1 MMPAETNRMV
11 NPPKL
16 KAAAIGGKAV
26 VSFLSRT
33 NKNYQLLFKS
43 QLTDT
48 TWIQVGSVIP
58 GNSLTLSI
66 TNTPS
71 GGAGFYRL
79 QTTY

>member
-1 MMPAETNRMV
+1 MMPAETNRPV

-16 KAAAIGGKAV
+16 KAAALDGKVV

-43 QLTDT
+43 QLLDA
-48 TWIQVGSVIP
+48 TWTPVGLIIP
-58 GNSLTLSI
+58 GNSLILSD

-71 GGAGFYRL
+71 GDSGFYRL
-79 QTTY
+79 QSVN